1 MTDDKSARTAGGLL
15 QPRKG
20 LPTVSG
26 RLSAGQSVS
35 GRLFAGQSVSAS
47 GGLLAGCTSWQSGR
61 PLTWPS
67 SVPVHAEQTGS
78 GVSVHTPG
86 RTAHT
91 LCCLPRAS
99 RARYCS
105 LLTVGCLSVFFCF
118 RDPPPPHPLLYLCLP
133 AVKYCV
139 SLSPRGGILRTRRL
153 WPLY

>member
-118 RDPPPPHPLLYLCLP
+118 RDPPPPPTPFCIS
-133 AVKYCV
+133 V
-139 SLSPRGGILRTRRL
+139 SPQ
-153 WPLY
+153 